1 MTRTSASY
9 IPLYTQSPPEC
20 SSNPHSPIQ
29 LTAFRQL
36 MVAVPPPPHGH
47 KESVALPSAAKY
59 RDLRDRNDRI
69 LPCQSMPL
77 KTLARAG
84 QQPCDFLRS
93 PNLSESTYVFFTFF
107 DFIICA
113 CSRGT
118 APVTSSKAPKSFDAA
133 LITRRRKPKPKP
145 QRSVRNGENC
155 HQTLSLFSL

>member
-84 QQPCDFLRS
+84 PTFSDLQIY
-93 PNLSESTYVFFTFF
+93 PNLLTFFFTFF

-155 HQTLSLFSL
+155 HQTLSLF